1 MSAPTL
7 FPRHIAVLILAL
19 LACSF
24 AGNHI
29 AARIA
34 FDHDTGLLLAILCR
48 SGVTL
53 LVLASL
59 VLWQRERLSLP
70 ASTWRW
76 QLLLGLLIATQSF
89 CIYSAVARIPVALAL
104 LVVNVSPILLA
115 LLTWVLGGAR
125 PTRRAAGLMGLILF
139 GLTLALDV
147 PQRLSNSGS
156 SEPQWLEGVAYA
168 STAAVVF
175 AFALWI
181 TDNKLA
187 GMRGS
192 VRSMLTMAVVFVVA
206 AIAGSSG
213 VLRGGVGLPTSSVG
227 WTALASLV
235 VLYGLGFSLLFICM
249 ARLDIARNAPVM
261 NIEPVASLL
270 FGWLILDQL
279 LSSGQVVG
287 GLIVVSGIV
296 LLTWRRAQSP
306 DSQSSRKAL
315 KHVHERTDP

>member
-1 MSAPTL
+1 
-7 FPRHIAVLILAL
+7 
-19 LACSF
+19 
-24 AGNHI
+24 
-29 AARIA
+29 
-34 FDHDTGLLLAILCR
+34 
-48 SGVTL
+48 
-53 LVLASL
+53 

-115 LLTWVLGGAR
+115 LLTWALGGAR

-147 PQRLSNSGS
+147 PQRLSNPGS

-213 VLRGGVGLPTSSVG
+213 VLPGGVGLPKSSVG